1 MAEIVLRPN
10 THIMILKFART
21 SVLGLMAVLAITLT
35 NCKKDEPVTD
45 PTTSSETIVKKVLIE
60 KISSTSCGYCPSAQY
75 LIGQLQD
82 SLGTRVI
89 NVSHYLFG
97 PMMHA
102 HSDYLMTQVN
112 KPRSTPQA
120 YINRFEN
127 GSGTEMYTTNNWENQ
142 VKTTLAEPAT
152 IGIAMSTAH
161 DGKTAK
167 VTLALKAL
175 DLTTQNDKLH
185 VFLVEKVV
193 VGSGS
198 DYDQRNYGNDN
209 PNDPYYGRGD
219 YIEGFQHRNILRAVF
234 TGNDGKA
241 IEWRGDEATFE
252 LAKDFAFASGKTIED
267 YQIVAFVASGLVP
280 NDGNIYNVQA
290 VTLGEGISMYE

>member
-1 MAEIVLRPN
+1 
-10 THIMILKFART
+10 
-21 SVLGLMAVLAITLT
+21 MAVLAMCLS

-45 PTTSSETIVKKVLIE
+45 PTTSSETIVKKVIIE

-102 HSDYLMTQVN
+102 HSDYVMTQVN
-112 KPRSTPQA
+112 KPRSTAQA
-120 YINRFEN
+120 YINRLEN

-142 VKTTLAEPAT
+142 VKTILAEPAS

-161 DGKTAK
+161 DGNTTK

-209 PNDPYYGRGD
+209 PDDPYYGRGD
-219 YIEGFQHRNILRAVF
+219 YIEGFQHRNILRAVL
-234 TGNDGKA
+234 TGNNGVA
-241 IEWRGDEATFE
+241 VEWRGDEASFDFTQ
-252 LAKDFAFASGKTIED
+252 DFALSAGKTIQD
-267 YQIVAFVASGLVP
+267 YQIIAFVTAGLIP
-280 NDGNIYNVQA
+280 AEGNIYNAQA